1 MGLKGLTA
9 SASIL
14 FARTLTRPRPAAGE
28 DVSAGKQKESEGS
41 DEQLD
46 SSVPG

>member
-9 SASIL
+9 STSIL
-14 FARTLTRPRPAAGE
+14 FARTLTGPRPAAGE
-28 DVSAGKQKESEGS
+28 DVSAGKQESEGS

>member
-9 SASIL
+9 STSIL
-14 FARTLTRPRPAAGE
+14 FARTLTQPRPAAGE
-28 DVSAGKQKESEGS
+28 DVSAGKRKESEGS

-46 SSVPG
+46 GSGPG